1 MGKIAV
7 VAIKFESP
15 DSNPETVGTVGLRPQ
30 RAYRV
35 ELPAMYGTQRVR
47 RDFHH
52 TIGMDKY
59 RSEIAAVA
67 SPGPVDGSTGS
78 YLHVVDVASRVLLQP
93 GTKKEA
99 SAL

>member
-1 MGKIAV
+1 MAKTAV

-15 DSNPETVGTVGLRPQ
+15 NSNLEPAGPVGLRPR

-35 ELPAMYGTQRVR
+35 EPPAMYGTQRVR

-52 TIGMDKY
+52 NVGMDKY

-67 SPGPVDGSTGS
+67 SPGPIDESTGS

-93 GTKKEA
+93 GT
-99 SAL
+99 S